1 MNEHTSRAKKPEIVE
16 NGQKIYGVSSWAWV
30 IFTILM
36 LTLGIRAWVKVPS
49 TPKPPQPP
57 TAMAPASASAM
68 QKMPV
73 TETVTVSPG
82 IEFVLP
88 TKDWEWVSF
97 DPKGGCVHITRPD
110 GIKYTDCEG
119 MNTHMPPLRV
129 RGEYVITAVD
139 KEVRVVIVLW

>member
-57 TAMAPASASAM
+57 TAMAPASAM